1 MKILI
6 LEDEKHNASR
16 LKRIL
21 LESNP
26 DVEILGILETVKI
39 SVEWLRDNP
48 APDVIL
54 MDIRLADGL
63 SFDIFSQTT
72 VTCPVIFTTAYDEY
86 AVRAFKVNSLDYLLK
101 PIDKDELQQALVR
114 VNPVKNNYLKM
125 TDIQIILEQFQQ
137 STTSYRRRFLIP
149 VHDGYMSVGT
159 NEISFIYSEFKLT
172 HLFLDSGK
180 SICIQQTLDELEE
193 ELDPELF
200 FRGNR
205 QIILSVDSIDKIY
218 NSFNGKLKIILK
230 KDNQKEVF
238 ISREKAP
245 LFKAWLDK

>member
-26 DVEILGILETVKI
+26 EVEILDVLETVKI
-39 SVEWLRDNP
+39 SVEWLRSNP

-63 SFDIFSQTT
+63 SFDIFSQTS
-72 VTCPVIFTTAYDEY
+72 VDCPVIFTTAYDEY

-101 PIDKDELQQALVR
+101 PIDKDELQQALIR
-114 VNPVKNNYLKM
+114 VNPVKNNYLKL
-125 TDIQIILEQFQQ
+125 TDIQVILEQFQQ
-137 STTSYRRRFLIP
+137 NSTSYRRRFLIP

-180 SICIQQTLDELEE
+180 SICVQQTLDELEE

-218 NSFNGKLKIILK
+218 NSFNGKLKIVLK

-245 LFKAWLDK
+245 VFKAWLDK